1 MSYADEKVMEA
12 IKALSSENI
21 PSLILTVDKDSE
33 EIHMTFTGEV
43 GHIGVSLE
51 TILEGVKEDSDG
63 IYEHHKI
70 LVRLLFMALSRVYT
84 EEELVVRIRAWKK
97 KFGI

>member
-1 MSYADEKVMEA
+1 MD
-12 IKALSSENI
+12 
-21 PSLILTVDKDSE
+21 
-33 EIHMTFTGEV
+33 
-43 GHIGVSLE
+43 
-51 TILEGVKEDSDG
+51 ILEGVKEDSDG

-97 KFGI
+97 KFKKKKKTTTFQNPQNSYICTNDEKSLG